1 MDARSHCYACAV
13 RECAARV
20 RCAACKTGWCACN
33 DALTAAFW
41 RSRAKHKEHTRRAMV
56 AGAKVASDAIDCKIE
71 LTKQAL
77 LPLTGQ
83 SVYERC
89 QARVCVR
96 MQVTYC
102 HITCEV
108 RVRLVL
114 RNLGDQKNPRAAD
127 NNYLTTDWYERQAL
141 RHDKVVLQ
149 LTECRCRVQV
159 KLFIRD
165 EGLDFVPRVRLRL
178 RLRRDCKRVLVKLTM
193 QVTEV
198 RAVTR
203 STLPTELGKQ
213 VVCIMCVDSSGRVRL
228 SLLVPW

>member
-1 MDARSHCYACAV
+1 
-13 RECAARV
+13 
-20 RCAACKTGWCACN
+20 
-33 DALTAAFW
+33 
-41 RSRAKHKEHTRRAMV
+41 MV

-77 LPLTGQ
+77 LPLLTGQ
-83 SVYERC
+83 FVYTERC

-165 EGLDFVPRVRLRL
+165 EGLERGAFVPRVSLDIAVYFWRS
-178 RLRRDCKRVLVKLTM
+178 LVTLTM

-228 SLLVPW
+228 SLLCEWPPSAYSAE